1 MFSNLRGIVENYN
14 STLDFTKLSSELKHI
29 LENLKLNKEDQK
41 VVDTVLKNK
50 N

>member
-1 MFSNLRGIVENYN
+1 MFKISCEKGCQ
-14 STLDFTKLSSELKHI
+14 TP
-29 LENLKLNKEDQK
+29 ENLELDKEDQK